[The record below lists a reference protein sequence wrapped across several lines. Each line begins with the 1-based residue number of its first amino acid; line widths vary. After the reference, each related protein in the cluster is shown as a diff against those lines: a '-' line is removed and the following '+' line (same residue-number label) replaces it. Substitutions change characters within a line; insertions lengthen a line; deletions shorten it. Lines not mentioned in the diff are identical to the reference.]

1 MPFYTFLPYR
11 TTPPVRARLLVYEYT
26 MEPSDLYHILED
38 RRRELGLTQAEVT
51 ERAFGRGDTSSIQNI
66 RRGKSPSVTS
76 AAAICDALGLEFYI
90 GPKRDVGP
98 PDPTHPAPGDVRIG
112 DEEYSL
118 IPRYEVNVSAGAG
131 LIPVSEEIDGR
142 LAFSRSWLIRHG
154 INADLAGLVR
164 VRGESMAPTIPDR
177 ALVLVHCAE
186 MLLEQPGIYAFSRDG
201 EAFIKRLVPLER
213 QPDGYPSSL
222 VIISDGGSIPPEVV
236 TGPAL
241 NELRIV
247 GRVRATLIDL

>member
-1 MPFYTFLPYR
+1 M
-11 TTPPVRARLLVYEYT
+11 
-26 MEPSDLYHILED
+26 
-38 RRRELGLTQAEVT
+38 TQADINML
-51 ERAFGRGDTSSIQNI
+51 RALVQHHVEKEGLRPFSRRIDLPVGVVRSIQDGRDLGVSNLL
-66 RRGKSPSVTS
+66 
-76 AAAICDALGLEFYI
+76 DACEKLGFEFYI

-98 PDPTHPAPGDVRIG
+98 PDPSHPAPGDVRIG

-118 IPRYEVNVSAGAG
+118 IPRYEVNVSAGPG
-131 LIPVSEEIDGR
+131 LVPVSEEIDGR

-164 VRGESMAPTIPDR
+164 VRGESMAPTVPDR

-186 MLLEQPGIYAFSRDG
+186 MLLERPGIYAFSRDG
-201 EAFIKRLVPLER
+201 EAFIKRLVPVER
-213 QPDGYPSSL
+213 RPDGYPSSL

-241 NELRIV
+241 NDLRIV
-247 GRVRATLIDL
+247 GRVRAILIDL

>member
-1 MPFYTFLPYR
+1 MR
-11 TTPPVRARLLVYEYT
+11 TDDAVDVIRSRL
-26 MEPSDLYHILED
+26 
-38 RRRELGLTQAEVT
+38 RELGITAEEASLKAVGSKSLIANMG
-51 ERAFGRGDTSSIQNI
+51 RARYGSPTMESLVALADT
-66 RRGKSPSVTS
+66 
-76 AAAICDALGLEFYI
+76 LGLEFYF
-90 GPKRDVGP
+90 GPRRDVGP
-98 PDPTHPAPGDVRIG
+98 PDPSHPAPGDVRIG

-118 IPRYEVNVSAGAG
+118 IPRYEVNVSAGPG
-131 LIPVSEEIDGR
+131 LVPVSEEIDGR

-186 MLLEQPGIYAFSRDG
+186 MLLERPGIYAFSRDG
-201 EAFIKRLVPLER
+201 EAFIKRLVPVER
-213 QPDGYPSSL
+213 RPDGYPISL

-247 GRVRATLIDL
+247 GRVRAILIDL

>member
-1 MPFYTFLPYR
+1 
-11 TTPPVRARLLVYEYT
+11 